1 MPKPSWITLALV
13 LAMGESAL
21 AAPPMPDL
29 SEGAIN
35 GATFEDW
42 TARQQ
47 AADAAAENP
56 ADQPS
61 DGDDA
66 GPVEDGDE
74 PAPPAGSETA
84 KPTAEPPAE
93 AEAEPEDAPDPFMI
107 RVQVLL
113 DRAHASP
120 GVIDGRSGGNTE
132 KAIRAYEEAHDMSVD
147 GVVDEA
153 LWKALSVDGG
163 AAVKTYQ
170 LTREDIDQRYISEIP
185 SDYGAM
191 AKLDCLCY
199 RGPSEMLA
207 ERFHMDEKLLLALN
221 PGADFKSTDTKLIVA
236 DPGAPPEG
244 KVNHIVVDKSKGEL
258 FAFDADNR
266 VLMSAPATIG
276 SEDTPSPSG
285 TMKVNG
291 SAPNPTY
298 EYDPDKNFQ
307 QGKNRKKLTI
317 PAGPNGPVGA
327 MWIDL
332 SKPTYG
338 IHGAP
343 EPSQIGKTGSHGCV
357 RLTNWD
363 AEALAKLVQPAK
375 TTVEFKG

>member
-21 AAPPMPDL
+21 AAPPAPDL

-35 GATFEDW
+35 SASFEDW
-42 TARQQ
+42 TARNR
-47 AADAAAENP
+47 AAEAAAENP
-56 ADQPS
+56 GDQPA
-61 DGDDA
+61 GDDA
-66 GPVEDGDE
+66 AAPVEDGDE
-74 PAPPAGSETA
+74 PAPPADTEA
-84 KPTAEPPAE
+84 AAAAAEPTSE
-93 AEAEPEDAPDPFMI
+93 EEPEDAPDPFMI

-153 LWKALSVDGG
+153 LWKALSRDGG
-163 AAVKTYQ
+163 PAVRTYQ
-170 LTREDIDQRYISEIP
+170 LTREDIDQRYVSDIP

-199 RGPSEMLA
+199 RGPAEMLA

-221 PGADFKSTDTKLIVA
+221 PGADFNSTDTRILVA
-236 DPGAPPEG
+236 DPGAAPEG
-244 KVNHIVVDKSKGEL
+244 KVDRIVVDKSKGEL
-258 FAFDADNR
+258 FALDADDR

-276 SEDTPSPSG
+276 SDDTPSPSG

-291 SAPNPTY
+291 SAPDPTY

-317 PAGPNGPVGA
+317 PAGPNGPVGS

-343 EPSQIGKTGSHGCV
+343 EPSQIGKSGSHGCV

-363 AEALAKLVQPAK
+363 AEALARLVQPAR

>member
-1 MPKPSWITLALV
+1 MTKPSWITLALIV
-13 LAMGESAL
+13 TASGPAL
-21 AAPPMPDL
+21 AASMPADL
-29 SEGAIN
+29 SETAIN
-35 GATFEDW
+35 SATFADW
-42 TARQQ
+42 TARQDA
-47 AADAAAENP
+47 AADAASAP
-56 ADQPS
+56 AQAAPE
-61 DGDDA
+61 A
-66 GPVEDGDE
+66 PVQDGDE
-74 PAPPAGSETA
+74 PPPSDGQTQTTTDDADTQADAKSE
-84 KPTAEPPAE
+84 
-93 AEAEPEDAPDPFMI
+93 DSPDPFLI

-120 GVIDGRSGGNTE
+120 GVIDGRPGGNTE
-132 KAIRAYEEAHDMSVD
+132 KAVRAYEEAHDMAVD
-147 GVVDEA
+147 GVIDDA
-153 LWKALSVDGG
+153 LWTALSADAGP
-163 AAVKTYQ
+163 AMKTYR
-170 LTREDIDQRYISEIP
+170 LTREDVDQRYVSKIP

-191 AKLDCLCY
+191 AKLECLCY

-221 PGADFKSTDTKLIVA
+221 PGADFRSADTTILVA
-236 DPGAPPEG
+236 DPGAGPEG
-244 KVNHIVVDKSKGEL
+244 KVDHIVIDKSKGEL
-258 FAFDADNR
+258 FAFDAEDR

-276 SEDTPSPSG
+276 SDDTPSPSG

-291 SAPNPTY
+291 SAPDPTY

-317 PAGPNGPVGA
+317 PAGPNGPVGS